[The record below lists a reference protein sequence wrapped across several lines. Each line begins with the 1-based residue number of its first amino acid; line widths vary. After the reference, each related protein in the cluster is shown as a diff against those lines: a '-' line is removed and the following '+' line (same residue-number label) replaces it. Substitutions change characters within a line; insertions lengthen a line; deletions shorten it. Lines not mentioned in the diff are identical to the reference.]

1 MKTLAKL
8 AAIAVIFV
16 AGYSAQA
23 GEWVQDAAH
32 TTIGFSARHLI
43 ITTVGGKFKD
53 FSINVKSD
61 KTDFSDAKIEVRI
74 KAASISTENDMR
86 DNHLRSDDFFAAAEF
101 PEIVFVGTKM
111 QNLGDNK
118 YKVTGN
124 LTIRG
129 ITKLVTL
136 DAEFGGLVKDPGGN
150 TKAGFSLTGSI
161 NRFDFGLKW
170 NKAIEAGGMVVGE
183 NIKLL
188 CEVELLKKS

>member
-8 AAIAVIFV
+8 AAAAVILV

-23 GEWVQDAAH
+23 GEWIQDAAH
-32 TTIGFSARHLI
+32 TTIGFNARHMVV
-43 ITTVGGKFKD
+43 TSVGGKFKD
-53 FSINVKSD
+53 YSINVKSD
-61 KTDFSDAKIEVRI
+61 KPDFSDAKIEVRI
-74 KAASISTENDMR
+74 KVASITTENDMR

-101 PEIVFVGTKM
+101 PEIVFVSTKM

-129 ITKLVTL
+129 TTKLVTL
-136 DAEFGGLVKDPGGN
+136 DAEFGGTVKDPWGN
-150 TKAGFSLTGSI
+150 TKAGFSLTGSV

-170 NKAIEAGGMVVGE
+170 NKAIEAGGLVVGE
-183 NIKLL
+183 NIKLI
-188 CEVELLKKS
+188 CDVELQKKS